1 MEKYICI
8 ALLPKQSSK
17 QSLEVGTE
25 RWRARQDKRL
35 RGPSLKW
42 YKNLTSVH
50 SAAVLGVGG
59 CP

>member
-25 RWRARQDKRL
+25 RWRARQDEVTWTIPKM
-35 RGPSLKW
+35 
-42 YKNLTSVH
+42 V
-50 SAAVLGVGG
+50 
-59 CP
+59 